1 MRSFVLRAERK
12 YFPSFNLKFSP
23 RAALPFVAECLLLF
37 LFASVDKFGFALALG
52 LFCGLVYARQNIFL
66 IAPSY
71 VLACFVFVLDWKML
85 LFALAPVV
93 ILVLVYAVF
102 FKLKRNV
109 PVWAVALG
117 ALVGMIPYATCGIIF
132 DGDFLTIGLSVTIA
146 VAGVFCCSIVAYAT
160 LIRRFAG
167 SATIDELMC
176 LGLLAVACGYA
187 LCRVGVYGFFLL
199 PLVVAF
205 GVVVLSACFKSGVA
219 MFFALLIGVGA
230 SIQSGSLSFTGWAA
244 ILGGV
249 AVAFSPF
256 TRVPSAFAVICA
268 EAFFWLFGAYNVAGW
283 ESLIMTSAGAVV
295 ALCVP
300 KSYIKKVESMFS
312 HDSRRAY
319 SGIVNRRGKEIAN
332 RLYHA
337 SDVFF
342 EMSKTLE
349 KIATDKNEYTPKRL
363 AHEIAKNYCGK
374 CEDCAGCFSALGED
388 TACMLEPMTTAALAR
403 GKTSILDMPTFIT
416 SHCTKMRSLA
426 SIINS
431 SAEAYRK
438 REEEQ
443 DSIASEKIVLSEQ
456 FAGVA
461 LVFDSLATELG
472 APVSFATEETQLI
485 KSELLR
491 HNVVAS
497 DVVVTGNDD
506 DLSVVLIVRAQDAEK
521 QVIAKTVSKLLGTKL
536 EVVKIGDRG
545 AEKSIYLDRSPAF
558 EVAYGI
564 AERIR
569 SGEEV
574 SGDSRTVQNVSRT
587 SRLFAICDGMGSG
600 EKAKQASLDA
610 IGMIESFYRAGLSNE
625 IILSL
630 VNRLLKI
637 SLDDNFSSLD
647 ISVIDVKSGGLDVIK
662 LGSSSSFIVRG
673 DSVEQIA
680 CSSPPAGIVDVPN
693 PTTLRFQ
700 LYDGNMVI
708 LMSDGVFDMLD
719 AQGVVDVIDTVRTK
733 NPQTLAN
740 ELLKRAVELGAEDDC
755 TVLVMKLFS
764 C

>member
-12 YFPSFNLKFSP
+12 FFPSFNLKFSP
-23 RAALPFVAECLLLF
+23 KAALPFAAECLLLF

-71 VLACFVFVLDWKML
+71 ILACFVFVLDWKML
-85 LFALAPVV
+85 LFALAPV
-93 ILVLVYAVF
+93 LVLVAVYAVF
-102 FKLKRNV
+102 YKLKRNV

-117 ALVGMIPYATCGIIF
+117 ALVGMIPYAVCGVVF
-132 DGDFLTIGLSVTIA
+132 DGDYLTIGLSLTLA
-146 VAGVFCCSIVAYAT
+146 AAGVFCNSIVAYAT
-160 LIRRFAG
+160 LIRRFSG

-187 LCRVGVYGFFLL
+187 LCNVGVYGFFLL
-199 PLVVAF
+199 PFVVAL

-219 MFFALLIGVGA
+219 MFFALLLGVGA
-230 SIQSGSLSFTGWAA
+230 AIRSGSFGFVGWAA

-256 TRVPSAFAVICA
+256 TRLPSSFAVVCA
-268 EAFFWLFGAYNVAGW
+268 EAFFWLFGAYRYAGW
-283 ESLIMTSAGAVV
+283 ESLVMASAGVIA

-300 KSYIKKVESMFS
+300 RTYIKKVESTFS
-312 HDSRRAY
+312 HDSRRTY
-319 SGIVNRRGKEIAN
+319 SSIVNRRGKEMAN

-342 EMSKTLE
+342 DMSKTLE

-416 SHCTKMRSLA
+416 SHCTKVRSLA
-426 SIINS
+426 SVINS
-431 SAEAYRK
+431 SAEAYKK

-443 DSIASEKIVLSEQ
+443 DGIASEKMILSEQ

-461 LVFDSLATELG
+461 LVFDSLAAELG
-472 APVSFATEETQLI
+472 APVSFATEETQTI

-506 DLSVVLIVRAQDAEK
+506 DISVALIVRAQDAEK
-521 QVIAKTVSKLLGTKL
+521 QVIAKTVSKLLGTRL
-536 EVVKIGDRG
+536 EVAKIGDRG
-545 AEKSIYLDRSPAF
+545 SEKSLYLESAPAY

-569 SGEEV
+569 SGEDV

-600 EKAKQASLDA
+600 EKAREASLDA
-610 IGMIESFYRAGLSNE
+610 VNLVESFYRAGLPNE
-625 IILSL
+625 IVLSL

-662 LGSSSSFIVRG
+662 LGSASSFILRG

-680 CSSPPAGIVDVPN
+680 CSSPPAGIVDVPS

-708 LMSDGVFDMLD
+708 LMSDGVFDALD
-719 AQGVVDVIDTVRTK
+719 AQGVVDVIDATATK

-740 ELLKRAVELGAEDDC
+740 ALLKRAVECGAEDDC
-755 TVLVMKLFS
+755 TVLVMKLFAT
-764 C
+764 